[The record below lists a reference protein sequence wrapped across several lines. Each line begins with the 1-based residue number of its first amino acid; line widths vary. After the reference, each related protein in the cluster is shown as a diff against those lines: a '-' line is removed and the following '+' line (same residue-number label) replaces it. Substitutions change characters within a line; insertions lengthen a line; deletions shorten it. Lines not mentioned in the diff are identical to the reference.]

1 MCKILKVSS
10 SGYYKWLNNQNKP
23 QSERE
28 AYRLEIQQKISK
40 SFHESFGTYGS
51 PRVHDDLVE
60 WGYIISQK
68 TVARIM
74 KELGFKATPKEKFVV
89 TTDSNHDLN
98 IFPNLLNRQFSVE
111 EPNQVWVSDI
121 TYIWTLEGWVYLSSG
136 FIFQENCRMEPCI
149 AYEERVTHPGAKYG
163 DYFTTAW

>member
-1 MCKILKVSS
+1 MP
-10 SGYYKWLNNQNKP
+10 G
-23 QSERE
+23 
-28 AYRLEIQQKISK
+28 
-40 SFHESFGTYGS
+40 FHESFGIYSS

-89 TTDSNHDLN
+89 TTDSNHDLY
-98 IFPNLLNRQFSVE
+98 IYPNLLNRQFSVE

-121 TYIWTLEGWVYLSSG
+121 TYIWTLVGWSLASHMKKLL
-136 FIFQENCRMEPCI
+136 ITIIR
-149 AYEERVTHPGAKYG
+149 AL
-163 DYFTTAW
+163 